1 MINTKNI
8 LPHSIFIFGAFVM
21 SHLHQD
27 KKMLNRV
34 KRLQGQ
40 LQAVETSIKK
50 PESECIAVL
59 QQVAA
64 IKGAINGL
72 MNELIE
78 AHLKHHVLKDATEID
93 EIELSEFL
101 KLLKRYS

>member
-1 MINTKNI
+1 
-8 LPHSIFIFGAFVM
+8 M

-27 KKMLNRV
+27 KKVLNRV
-34 KRLQGQ
+34 KRLKGQ
-40 LQAVETSIKK
+40 IHAIEEALNDQS
-50 PESECIAVL
+50 SSCISVL

-64 IKGAINGL
+64 IKGAVNGL

-78 AHLKHHVLKDATEID
+78 QHLTEHVIKDAQAVD
-93 EIELSEFL
+93 EAVLQEFL

>member
-1 MINTKNI
+1 
-8 LPHSIFIFGAFVM
+8 M

-27 KKMLNRV
+27 KKVLNRV
-34 KRLQGQ
+34 KRLKGQ
-40 LQAVETSIKK
+40 IHAIEEALVDQS
-50 PESECIAVL
+50 SSCISVL

-64 IKGAINGL
+64 IKGAVNGL

-78 AHLKHHVLKDATEID
+78 QHLTEHVIKDTQAVD
-93 EIELSEFL
+93 EVELQEFL

>member
-1 MINTKNI
+1 
-8 LPHSIFIFGAFVM
+8 M

-27 KKMLNRV
+27 KKILNRV

-40 LQAVETSIKK
+40 INAVDQALQQ
-50 PESECIAVL
+50 PEAGCIEVL

-78 AHLKHHVLKDATEID
+78 AHLRHHVLPEGSSVN
-93 EIELSEFL
+93 EQELEDFMTL
-101 KLLKRYS
+101 IKRYG

>member
-1 MINTKNI
+1 
-8 LPHSIFIFGAFVM
+8 M

-27 KKMLNRV
+27 KKILNRV
-34 KRLQGQ
+34 KRLKGQ
-40 LQAVETSIKK
+40 LQAVEEALNDQQS
-50 PESECIAVL
+50 SCISVL

-64 IKGAINGL
+64 IKGAVNGL

-78 AHLKHHVLKDATEID
+78 QHLTEHVIQDAQAID
-93 EIELSEFL
+93 ENELQEFL

>member
-1 MINTKNI
+1 
-8 LPHSIFIFGAFVM
+8 M

-27 KKMLNRV
+27 KKILNRV

-40 LQAVETSIKK
+40 VNAVELALQQ
-50 PESECIAVL
+50 PEAGCIEVL

-64 IKGAINGL
+64 IKGAVNGL

-78 AHLKHHVLKDATEID
+78 AHLRHHVLPQDAEIN
-93 EIELSEFL
+93 ELELEEFV
-101 KLLKRYS
+101 KLLKRYG

>member
-1 MINTKNI
+1 
-8 LPHSIFIFGAFVM
+8 M

-27 KKMLNRV
+27 KKVLNRV
-34 KRLQGQ
+34 KRLKGQ
-40 LQAVETSIKK
+40 IHAIEEALNDQS
-50 PESECIAVL
+50 SSCISVL

-64 IKGAINGL
+64 IKGAVNGL

-78 AHLKHHVLKDATEID
+78 QHLTEHVIKDTRAVD
-93 EIELSEFL
+93 EAELQEFL

>member
-1 MINTKNI
+1 
-8 LPHSIFIFGAFVM
+8 M

-27 KKMLNRV
+27 KKVLNRV
-34 KRLQGQ
+34 KRLKGQ
-40 LQAVETSIKK
+40 IHAIEAALDDQS
-50 PESECIAVL
+50 SSCISVL

-64 IKGAINGL
+64 IKGAVNGL

-78 AHLKHHVLKDATEID
+78 QHLTEHVIKDTQAVD
-93 EIELSEFL
+93 EAELQEFL

>member
-1 MINTKNI
+1 M
-8 LPHSIFIFGAFVM
+8 G
-21 SHLHQD
+21 HLHHD
-27 KKMLNRV
+27 KKIHNRV

-40 LQAVETSIKK
+40 VNAVEKALNH
-50 PESECIAVL
+50 PENSCISVL

-64 IKGAINGL
+64 IKGAVNGL

-78 AHLKHHVLKDATEID
+78 AHLRHHVIGEQTEIN
-93 EIELSEFL
+93 EAELEEFL

>member
-1 MINTKNI
+1 
-8 LPHSIFIFGAFVM
+8 M

-27 KKMLNRV
+27 KKVLNRV
-34 KRLQGQ
+34 KRLKGQ
-40 LQAVETSIKK
+40 IHAIEEAFNDQS
-50 PESECIAVL
+50 SSCISVL

-64 IKGAINGL
+64 IKGAVNGL

-78 AHLKHHVLKDATEID
+78 QHLTQHVIKDTQAVD
-93 EIELSEFL
+93 EAELQEFL